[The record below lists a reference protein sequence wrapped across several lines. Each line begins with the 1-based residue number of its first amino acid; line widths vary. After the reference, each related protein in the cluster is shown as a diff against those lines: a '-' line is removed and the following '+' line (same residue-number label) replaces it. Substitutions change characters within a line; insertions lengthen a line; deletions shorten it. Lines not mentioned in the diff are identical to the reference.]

1 MRIDVKS
8 IILVFLMITMS
19 LANSA
24 YFEVPQPLEEKENPR
39 EVIVPLS
46 SANIP
51 GFQEG
56 SIYTNTTLSS
66 GDLYI
71 CAILNNGTVSC
82 WGNNGEG
89 QLGDGTMT
97 NRNTPTQTSS
107 LETERTAVAI
117 STGNKHTCAILDDGT
132 VSCWG
137 NNGHGQLGN
146 GTVETSTETPTQTSS
161 FGTGRTAVAI
171 SSGYDHTCAI
181 LDDGSVSCWGYNGWN
196 QLGDGTTN
204 SRNTPTQTS
213 SLGTGRTAV
222 AISSG
227 SAHTCAIR
235 DNGSVSCWGLNWNGR
250 LGDGTTTDRN
260 TPTQTSSLGTG
271 RTAVAISSG
280 SAHTCAILDDGTV
293 SCWGSNYIGQLGDGT
308 TTDRNTPTQTSSL
321 GTGRTA
327 MAISSGGGHTCVI
340 LDDGTVSCWGNNG
353 HGQLGNGT
361 VETSTETSTQTSSFG
376 TGRTAVAISSGDEQ
390 TCAILDDG
398 SVNCW
403 GSNVYGQLGVGSTY
417 QRSLVPVQTSYFGQE
432 LTIAISERDIDGDGI
447 LNNGLYPGS
456 MGQSYDSDEIEWINA
471 TIDSVGD
478 VGYQTS
484 IALDSNNNVFISYM
498 DRTNGDLKLANFN
511 GIAWSSSVVD
521 NTGVVGDESSI
532 AIDSNDNIHISY
544 FDSSNNELK
553 YANNVSGNWTYQ
565 NIAPGGRQTAIAV
578 DSNDNVHIFY
588 IDDNEHRLMYITNEI
603 GDWGNLTIIDEG
615 HWDSAPSV
623 AVDSNNYLHVSYQ
636 SGGRDKLMYST
647 NDGGSWSITE
657 IDSSDTGEFS
667 SIGIDSNDKPH
678 ISYFDNGNKV
688 LKYANKDENS
698 WTTSTIDNSETV
710 GMYTSIA
717 VDNSDNV
724 HISYYDMANP
734 SSEAFGIYG
743 AEDNLKYIT
752 NAGGSW
758 SKQKLIQMEGLD
770 ITPRLL

>member
-1 MRIDVKS
+1 M
-8 IILVFLMITMS
+8 
-19 LANSA
+19 
-24 YFEVPQPLEEKENPR
+24 Y
-39 EVIVPLS
+39 
-46 SANIP
+46 
-51 GFQEG
+51 
-56 SIYTNTTLSS
+56 
-66 GDLYI
+66 
-71 CAILNNGTVSC
+71 
-82 WGNNGEG
+82 G
-89 QLGDGTMT
+89 QLGDGTT
-97 NRNTPTQTSS
+97 
-107 LETERTAVAI
+107 I
-117 STGNKHTCAILDDGT
+117 
-132 VSCWG
+132 
-137 NNGHGQLGN
+137 
-146 GTVETSTETPTQTSS
+146 
-161 FGTGRTAVAI
+161 
-171 SSGYDHTCAI
+171 
-181 LDDGSVSCWGYNGWN
+181 
-196 QLGDGTTN
+196 
-204 SRNTPTQTS
+204 RNTPTQTS

-227 SAHTCAIR
+227 QYH
-235 DNGSVSCWGLNWNGR
+235 
-250 LGDGTTTDRN
+250 
-260 TPTQTSSLGTG
+260 
-271 RTAVAISSG
+271 
-280 SAHTCAILDDGTV
+280 
-293 SCWGSNYIGQLGDGT
+293 
-308 TTDRNTPTQTSSL
+308 
-321 GTGRTA
+321 
-327 MAISSGGGHTCVI
+327 
-340 LDDGTVSCWGNNG
+340 
-353 HGQLGNGT
+353 
-361 VETSTETSTQTSSFG
+361 
-376 TGRTAVAISSGDEQ
+376 

-398 SVNCW
+398 SVSCW
-403 GSNVYGQLGVGSTY
+403 GYNNLGQLGVGSTY

-758 SKQKLIQMEGLD
+758 SITEIDSDGRVGYYTSIVVDSNDDVHISYLD
-770 ITPRLL
+770 TSNTDLKYATDKFISRR